1 MASTVRDG
9 PSDAGLVHSALG
21 GDVASFSALLE
32 RYRASLYARALASLG
47 RPEDAADAVQETFLL
62 ALTRLGQV
70 RDPAAVGGWLHA
82 VMRSVCAMELRRPA
96 RRVTVAE
103 LDSDMPAARD
113 AAEQLALRDW
123 VWAALEDLPEPLRLV
138 TLLRFFGRG
147 HSYAEIAQLCG
158 VPAGTVRSRL
168 HQAKAELGARLLAE
182 SGTRPRGDAGWAQRV
197 RGSYL
202 ALAGQD
208 PGPYVAMF
216 APGADI
222 CASGLVVRGRDQ
234 ILRMC
239 EQDLDDGIGARL
251 VDVVSSAAITVTE
264 SAFVSL
270 PDDPRHCPPAVTQ
283 VLFHD
288 GTDQVRR
295 SLGYFHPRPAPV
307 LD

>member
-1 MASTVRDG
+1 M
-9 PSDAGLVHSALG
+9 
-21 GDVASFSALLE
+21 
-32 RYRASLYARALASLG
+32 
-47 RPEDAADAVQETFLL
+47 
-62 ALTRLGQV
+62 
-70 RDPAAVGGWLHA
+70 RDPEAVGGWLHA

-103 LDSDMPAARD
+103 LDSDVPDAQD

-123 VWAALEDLPEPLRLV
+123 VWAALEVLPEPLRLV

-158 VPAGTVRSRL
+158 VPVGTVRSRL

-182 SGTRPRGDAGWAQRV
+182 SGTAPRGDAGWTQRV
-197 RGSYL
+197 RASYL

-208 PGPYVAMF
+208 PEPYAAMF

-222 CASGLVVRGRDQ
+222 TASGLVVRGRDQ
-234 ILRMC
+234 IRQLC
-239 EQDLDDGIGARL
+239 EQDLEDGIGTRL

-264 SAFVSL
+264 FEFVNP
-270 PDDPRHCPPAVTQ
+270 PDDPQHCPPGATQ

-295 SLGYFHPRPAPV
+295 SLGSFHPRPAPTPE
-307 LD
+307 